1 MAQEGRMS
9 MEVGRISFGPAATP
23 TFPED
28 DLNRLRRL
36 SDYLRDLDRDR
47 DELQEALDGVI
58 SDNEALQAEVI
69 RLNQLLNG
77 K

>member
-1 MAQEGRMS
+1 MEDFN
-9 MEVGRISFGPAATP
+9 MEVGRINFGPAATP

-36 SDYLRDLDRDR
+36 SDYLRDLDTDR
-47 DELQEALDGVI
+47 SELQEALDGLI
-58 SDNEALQAEVI
+58 QENDELQAEVV
-69 RLNQLLNG
+69 RLNQLLHG

>member
-1 MAQEGRMS
+1 MS
-9 MEVGRISFGPAATP
+9 MEVGRINFGPAATP

-36 SDYLRDLDRDR
+36 SDYLRDLDTDR
-47 DELQEALDGVI
+47 SELQEALDGLI
-58 SDNEALQAEVI
+58 EENDELQAEVV
-69 RLNQLLNG
+69 RLNQLLHG

>member
-1 MAQEGRMS
+1 

-36 SDYLRDLDRDR
+36 SDYLRDLDTDR
-47 DELQEALDGVI
+47 SELQEALDGLI
-58 SDNEALQAEVI
+58 QENDELQAEVV
-69 RLNQLLNG
+69 RLNQLLHG

>member
-1 MAQEGRMS
+1 MEDFN

-36 SDYLRDLDRDR
+36 SDYLRDLDTDR
-47 DELQEALDGVI
+47 SELQEALDGLI
-58 SDNEALQAEVI
+58 QENDELQAEVV
-69 RLNQLLNG
+69 RLNQLLHG

>member
-1 MAQEGRMS
+1 
-9 MEVGRISFGPAATP
+9 MEVGRINFGPAAAP
-23 TFPED
+23 SFPED

-36 SDYLRDLDRDR
+36 SDYLRDLDTDR
-47 DELQEALDGVI
+47 AELQEALDGVI

>member
-1 MAQEGRMS
+1 

-36 SDYLRDLDRDR
+36 SDYIMALDADR
-47 DELQEALDGVI
+47 TELQASMDDLI
-58 SDNEALQAEVI
+58 
-69 RLNQLLNG
+69 
-77 K
+77 

>member
-1 MAQEGRMS
+1 MS
-9 MEVGRISFGPAATP
+9 MEVGRINFGPAATP

-36 SDYLRDLDRDR
+36 SDYLRDLDTDR
-47 DELQEALDGVI
+47 SELQEALDGLI
-58 SDNEALQAEVI
+58 QENDELQAEVV
-69 RLNQLLNG
+69 RLNQLLHG

>member
-1 MAQEGRMS
+1 
-9 MEVGRISFGPAATP
+9 MEVGRIAFGPSALP
-23 TFPED
+23 SFPED

-58 SDNEALQAEVI
+58 SDNETLQAEVS
-69 RLNQLLNG
+69 RLTQLLNG
-77 K
+77 N

>member
-1 MAQEGRMS
+1 
-9 MEVGRISFGPAATP
+9 MEVGRINFGPAATP

-36 SDYLRDLDRDR
+36 SDYLRDLDTDR
-47 DELQEALDGVI
+47 SELQEALDGLI
-58 SDNEALQAEVI
+58 QENDELQAEVV

>member
-1 MAQEGRMS
+1 MS
-9 MEVGRISFGPAATP
+9 MEVGRINFGPAATP

-36 SDYLRDLDRDR
+36 SDYIMALDADR
-47 DELQEALDGVI
+47 TELQASMDDLIE
-58 SDNEALQAEVI
+58 DNTKLIAEVK
-69 RLNQLLNG
+69 RLTQLLNG

>member
-1 MAQEGRMS
+1 
-9 MEVGRISFGPAATP
+9 MEVGRINFGPAAAP

-36 SDYLRDLDRDR
+36 SDYLRDLDTDR
-47 DELQEALDGVI
+47 EELQEALDGVI

>member
-1 MAQEGRMS
+1 
-9 MEVGRISFGPAATP
+9 MEVGRINFGPAAAP

-36 SDYLRDLDRDR
+36 SDYLRDLDTDR
-47 DELQEALDGVI
+47 SELQEALDGLI
-58 SDNEALQAEVI
+58 QENDELQAEVV

>member
-1 MAQEGRMS
+1 MT
-9 MEVGRISFGPAATP
+9 VGRISFGPAATP

-36 SDYLRDLDRDR
+36 SDYLRDLDTDR
-47 DELQEALDGVI
+47 SELQEALDGLI
-58 SDNEALQAEVI
+58 QENDELQAEVV
-69 RLNQLLNG
+69 RLNQLLHG

>member
-1 MAQEGRMS
+1 
-9 MEVGRISFGPAATP
+9 MEVGRISFGPAAAP
-23 TFPED
+23 SFPED

-36 SDYLRDLDRDR
+36 SDYLRDLDTDR
-47 DELQEALDGVI
+47 SELQEALDGLI
-58 SDNEALQAEVI
+58 QENDELQAEVV

>member
-1 MAQEGRMS
+1 MT
-9 MEVGRISFGPAATP
+9 VGRINFGPAATP

-36 SDYLRDLDRDR
+36 SDYLRGQDTDRS
-47 DELQEALDGVI
+47 ELQEALDGLI
-58 SDNEALQAEVI
+58 EENDELQAEVV

>member
-1 MAQEGRMS
+1 MS
-9 MEVGRISFGPAATP
+9 MEVGRISFGPAAVP
-23 TFPED
+23 SFPED

-36 SDYLRDLDRDR
+36 SDYLRDLDTDR
-47 DELQEALDGVI
+47 EELQEALDGVI
-58 SDNEALQAEVI
+58 SDNDALQAEVI

>member
-1 MAQEGRMS
+1 
-9 MEVGRISFGPAATP
+9 MEVGRISFGPAAAP

-36 SDYLRDLDRDR
+36 SDYIMALDTDR
-47 DELQEALDGVI
+47 AELQEALDGVI
-58 SDNEALQAEVI
+58 ADNEALQAEVI

>member
-1 MAQEGRMS
+1 
-9 MEVGRISFGPAATP
+9 MEVGRINFGPAATP

-36 SDYLRDLDRDR
+36 SDYLRDLDADR
-47 DELQEALDGVI
+47 TELQASMDDLIE
-58 SDNEALQAEVI
+58 DNTKLIAEVK
-69 RLNQLLNG
+69 RLTQLLNG

>member
-9 MEVGRISFGPAATP
+9 MEAGRISFGPAATP
-23 TFPED
+23 SFPED

-36 SDYLRDLDRDR
+36 SDYLMALDADR
-47 DELQEALDGVI
+47 AELQEALDGVI
-58 SDNEALQAEVI
+58 ADNDALQAEVI

>member
-1 MAQEGRMS
+1 
-9 MEVGRISFGPAATP
+9 MEVGRINFGPAATP

-36 SDYLRDLDRDR
+36 SDYIMALDADR
-47 DELQEALDGVI
+47 TELQASMDDLIE
-58 SDNEALQAEVI
+58 DNTKLIAEVK
-69 RLNQLLNG
+69 RLTQLLNG

>member
-1 MAQEGRMS
+1 

-36 SDYLRDLDRDR
+36 SDYIMALDADR
-47 DELQEALDGVI
+47 TELQASMDDLIE
-58 SDNEALQAEVI
+58 DNTKLIAEVK
-69 RLNQLLNG
+69 RLTQLLNG

>member
-1 MAQEGRMS
+1 MEDFN
-9 MEVGRISFGPAATP
+9 MEVGRINFGPAATP

-36 SDYLRDLDRDR
+36 SDYLRDLDTDR
-47 DELQEALDGVI
+47 AELQEALDGVI
-58 SDNEALQAEVI
+58 ADNEALQAEVV

>member
-1 MAQEGRMS
+1 MEDFN
-9 MEVGRISFGPAATP
+9 MEVGRINFGPAATP

-36 SDYLRDLDRDR
+36 SDYLRDLDTDR
-47 DELQEALDGVI
+47 SELQEALDGLI
-58 SDNEALQAEVI
+58 QENDELQAEVV

>member
-1 MAQEGRMS
+1 MS
-9 MEVGRISFGPAATP
+9 MEVGRINFGPAAVP
-23 TFPED
+23 SFPED

-36 SDYLRDLDRDR
+36 SDYLRDLDTDR
-47 DELQEALDGVI
+47 AELQEALDGVI
-58 SDNEALQAEVI
+58 ADNDALQAEVI

>member
-1 MAQEGRMS
+1 
-9 MEVGRISFGPAATP
+9 MEVGRINFGPAATP
-23 TFPED
+23 SFPED

-36 SDYLRDLDRDR
+36 SDYLRDLDTDR
-47 DELQEALDGVI
+47 EELQEALDGVI
-58 SDNEALQAEVI
+58 SDNEALQAEVV

>member
-1 MAQEGRMS
+1 MS
-9 MEVGRISFGPAATP
+9 MEVGRINFGPAAVP
-23 TFPED
+23 SFPED

-36 SDYLRDLDRDR
+36 SDYLRDLDTDR
-47 DELQEALDGVI
+47 AELQEALDGVI
-58 SDNEALQAEVI
+58 SDNEVLQAEVV

>member
-1 MAQEGRMS
+1 MT
-9 MEVGRISFGPAATP
+9 VGRINFGPAATP

-36 SDYLRDLDRDR
+36 SDYLRDLDTDR
-47 DELQEALDGVI
+47 EELQEALDGVI
-58 SDNEALQAEVI
+58 SDNEALQAEVV

-77 K
+77 N

>member
-1 MAQEGRMS
+1 
-9 MEVGRISFGPAATP
+9 MEVGRINFGPAATP

-36 SDYLRDLDRDR
+36 SDYLRDLDTDR
-47 DELQEALDGVI
+47 SELQEALDGLI
-58 SDNEALQAEVI
+58 QENDELQAEVV
-69 RLNQLLNG
+69 RLNQLLHG

>member
-1 MAQEGRMS
+1 
-9 MEVGRISFGPAATP
+9 MEVGRISFGPAAAP

-36 SDYLRDLDRDR
+36 SDYLRDLDIDR
-47 DELQEALDGVI
+47 AELQEALDGVI

>member
-1 MAQEGRMS
+1 MEDFN
-9 MEVGRISFGPAATP
+9 MEVGRISFGPAAAP

-36 SDYLRDLDRDR
+36 SDYLRDLDTDR
-47 DELQEALDGVI
+47 SELQEALDGLI
-58 SDNEALQAEVI
+58 QENDELQAEVV
-69 RLNQLLNG
+69 RLNQLLHG

>member
-1 MAQEGRMS
+1 MEDFN
-9 MEVGRISFGPAATP
+9 MEVGRINFGPAAAP
-23 TFPED
+23 SFPED

-36 SDYLRDLDRDR
+36 SDYLRDLDTDR
-47 DELQEALDGVI
+47 AELQEALDGVI